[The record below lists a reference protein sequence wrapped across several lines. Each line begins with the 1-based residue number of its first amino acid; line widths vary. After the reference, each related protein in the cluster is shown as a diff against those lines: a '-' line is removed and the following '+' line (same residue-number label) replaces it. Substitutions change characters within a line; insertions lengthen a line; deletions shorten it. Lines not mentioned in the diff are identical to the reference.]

1 MRVRGFSWH
10 LVPRARDA
18 KQVHIHTH
26 THSETL
32 YPIPKA
38 LSPYQ
43 KKTFCILLSSD
54 QSALSSHSKYG
65 EEMNE
70 IPLEAN
76 FNWINRSFYHLGVLQ
91 LLKLAWCL
99 VALKFRKARSSYLF
113 CSLMDPPP
121 LCGICFFT
129 DILFTHQHLEWDW
142 HMLINTC
149 SKMIE
154 SKGSNGMINKNA
166 NNWAQLRSAEWEAPG
181 VKPNGSGTMPC
192 STT

>member
-1 MRVRGFSWH
+1 MPNRSTY
-10 LVPRARDA
+10 
-18 KQVHIHTH
+18 TH
-26 THSETL
+26 TRTQKH

-113 CSLMDPPP
+113 CSLMDPFNTKPFVWNLFLYWYLIYSSAP
-121 LCGICFFT
+121 RVGLTYVNKYMLKNDWVKGI
-129 DILFTHQHLEWDW
+129 QWDD
-142 HMLINTC
+142 
-149 SKMIE
+149 
-154 SKGSNGMINKNA
+154 
-166 NNWAQLRSAEWEAPG
+166 
-181 VKPNGSGTMPC
+181 
-192 STT
+192 